1 MRLILEGPDNAG
13 KTSLANR
20 LVAHVSGLR
29 YFHPGGRPVDF
40 DHEVRCMEEQF
51 DLLSTS
57 ANFIIDRITA
67 ISQQIYNPDKTYDDL
82 RMSEREAIIALN
94 PVIVYCR
101 PSTDRLLRTQDLTW
115 REGETEEHKQKI
127 IRNQHDFVK
136 RYDEMFAKIPCISYD
151 YEDEAHRELIFTKL
165 VNAFRGSVDDEKWF
179 TNIMYMRSDR

>member
-20 LVAHVSGLR
+20 LRNHVSVR

-57 ANFIIDRITA
+57 VNLIIDRITA
-67 ISQQIYNPDKTYDDL
+67 ISQQIYNPDPAHDDL
-82 RMSEREAIIALN
+82 RMSEREAILTLN

-101 PSTDRLLRTQDLTW
+101 PSTDKLLRVQDLTW
-115 REGETEEHKQKI
+115 REGETEEHKEKI
-127 IRNQHDFVK
+127 IRNQHTFVQ
-136 RYDEMFAKIPCISYD
+136 RYDELFAKIPCISYD
-151 YEDEAHRELIFTKL
+151 YEDEPHRELIFTKL
-165 VNAFRGSVDDEKWF
+165 VNAFKGSIADEQWF
-179 TNIMYMRSDR
+179 TGLMYYRSPK